1 LVLESYSRSFLFNPE
16 GARLPIRAGCAS
28 FPKEVFMTQAANI
41 ILDRVVLVKVEANI
55 YGARK
60 KLKKEDL
67 VLADGSK
74 LPPEDLASLGSKRL
88 LDPDRLTVFNRL
100 KKEAERICLRVG
112 TRFLG
117 GFVIP
122 SESAA
127 GITLEL
133 ERIAQDFASAKAEF
147 LAGYDAAVTD
157 WVVRHPEFAGIIE
170 QAVDSVEFV
179 STRLS
184 FDFLIVTVGVPDTL
198 PPEDIARLETKIG
211 SLSEQMFYEISV
223 EANHLIEQSLL
234 GKDQVTRNA
243 LRPIRRIR
251 DKLDGLGFL
260 DYRVAPVVG
269 TIDALLARIP
279 DKGAI
284 TGSILQE
291 ILATAMLLAD
301 PDKTRRHGEGLLAE
315 QSHAMDDDERDRE
328 DDLTGTPDLLAT
340 ADQSLPLPLL
350 SPSVLSDS
358 DIGVAYGQDDPST
371 AVETDEGGSTV
382 ASRENNEASPDSDL
396 FSGLFDGI
404 FEDEGAGDAEF
415 NDLQREGL
423 DEHTCMAESIGQR
436 SNTTA
441 LAAVTIEAYYPDA
454 STSYNAEPETV
465 MTVEDDNDGAGTDPD
480 YWF

>member
-1 LVLESYSRSFLFNPE
+1 
-16 GARLPIRAGCAS
+16 
-28 FPKEVFMTQAANI
+28 MTQAATI

-74 LPPEDLASLGSKRL
+74 LPPVDLASLGSKRL

-117 GFVIP
+117 GFAIP
-122 SESAA
+122 RESAA

-133 ERIAQDFASAKAEF
+133 ERIAQDFAHAKSEF

-184 FDFLIVTVGVPDTL
+184 FDFLIVTVGVPNTL

-211 SLSEQMFYEISV
+211 SLNEQMFYEISV

-243 LRPIRRIR
+243 LRPIRRMR

-315 QSHAMDDDERDRE
+315 QNYAMNDAGTEAE
-328 DDLTGTPDLLAT
+328 DDLAEPPDLLAT

-350 SPSVLSDS
+350 SPPVLSDC
-358 DIGVAYGQDDPST
+358 DIEVAYGQDGQST
-371 AVETDEGGSTV
+371 EVETEKGEVTV
-382 ASRENNEASPDSDL
+382 ASRENNEPSPDSDL

-404 FEDEGAGDAEF
+404 FEDEGAGDMEF
-415 NDLQREGL
+415 DDLQREGL
-423 DEHTCMAESIGQR
+423 DEPSHLAESIGQP
-436 SNTTA
+436 SNPTVVT
-441 LAAVTIEAYYPDA
+441 AVTIEAPNPDA
-454 STSYNAEPETV
+454 SPASNAEPETV
-465 MTVEDDNDGAGTDPD
+465 MMIDDDNDGADTDPD

>member
-1 LVLESYSRSFLFNPE
+1 
-16 GARLPIRAGCAS
+16 
-28 FPKEVFMTQAANI
+28 MTQAATI

-117 GFVIP
+117 GFAIP

-127 GITLEL
+127 GMTLEL
-133 ERIAQDFASAKAEF
+133 ERIAQDFARAKAEF

-184 FDFLIVTVGVPDTL
+184 FDYLIVTVGVPESL
-198 PPEDIARLETKIG
+198 PAEDLARLETKIG

-243 LRPIRRIR
+243 LRPIRRMR

-315 QSHAMDDDERDRE
+315 QSHAMDDEGPEVE
-328 DDLTGTPDLLAT
+328 DDLAETPDLRAT
-340 ADQSLPLPLL
+340 ADQSLALPLS
-350 SPSVLSDS
+350 SPSVLPDS
-358 DIGVAYGQDDPST
+358 DIGVAYGPDDPSA
-371 AVETDEGGSTV
+371 AVETEEDGAAGV
-382 ASRENNEASPDSDL
+382 PRENNEVSPDSDL

-404 FEDEGAGDAEF
+404 FEDEGAGDMEQG
-415 NDLQREGL
+415 DRRTESL
-423 DEHTCMAESIGQR
+423 DEPILIAESTGQL
-436 SNTTA
+436 SNPTVLT
-441 LAAVTIEAYYPDA
+441 AVTIEVSNPDK
-454 STSYNAEPETV
+454 SRSSDAEPETV

>member
-1 LVLESYSRSFLFNPE
+1 
-16 GARLPIRAGCAS
+16 
-28 FPKEVFMTQAANI
+28 MTQAANI

-122 SESAA
+122 CESAA

-198 PPEDIARLETKIG
+198 PAEDLARLETKIG

-223 EANHLIEQSLL
+223 EANLLIEQSLL

-243 LRPIRRIR
+243 LRPIRRMR

-269 TIDALLARIP
+269 TINALLARIP

-315 QSHAMDDDERDRE
+315 QSHAMGNDGREME
-328 DDLTGTPDLLAT
+328 DDLVDTPDLLAT

-350 SPSVLSDS
+350 LPSVLSDS
-358 DIGVAYGQDDPST
+358 DIEVAYGQDGSST
-371 AVETDEGGSTV
+371 PVEAEEGGGAV
-382 ASRENNEASPDSDL
+382 ASQENNEASPDSDL

-404 FEDEGAGDAEF
+404 FEDEGAGDREF
-415 NDLQREGL
+415 DDLQKEGL
-423 DEHTCMAESIGQR
+423 DELTRMAESIGQP
-436 SNTTA
+436 SSHTVP
-441 LAAVTIEAYYPDA
+441 AAVTIEASDPDV
-454 STSYNAEPETV
+454 SRSSNAEPETV
-465 MTVEDDNDGAGTDPD
+465 MTIDDDNDGAGTDPD

>member
-1 LVLESYSRSFLFNPE
+1 
-16 GARLPIRAGCAS
+16 
-28 FPKEVFMTQAANI
+28 
-41 ILDRVVLVKVEANI
+41 
-55 YGARK
+55 
-60 KLKKEDL
+60 
-67 VLADGSK
+67 
-74 LPPEDLASLGSKRL
+74 
-88 LDPDRLTVFNRL
+88 
-100 KKEAERICLRVG
+100 
-112 TRFLG
+112 
-117 GFVIP
+117 
-122 SESAA
+122 
-127 GITLEL
+127 
-133 ERIAQDFASAKAEF
+133 
-147 LAGYDAAVTD
+147 
-157 WVVRHPEFAGIIE
+157 
-170 QAVDSVEFV
+170 VDSVEFV

-198 PPEDIARLETKIG
+198 PPEDLARLETKIG

-243 LRPIRRIR
+243 LRPIRRMR

-315 QSHAMDDDERDRE
+315 QNYAMNDAGTEVE
-328 DDLTGTPDLLAT
+328 DDLAETPDWLAT

-358 DIGVAYGQDDPST
+358 DIEMAYGQDGPS
-371 AVETDEGGSTV
+371 APVETEEGGVT
-382 ASRENNEASPDSDL
+382 ATSRENNEASPDSDL

-404 FEDEGAGDAEF
+404 FEDEGAGETEF
-415 NDLQREGL
+415 DDLRTESL
-423 DEHTCMAESIGQR
+423 DEPILIAESTGQP
-436 SNTTA
+436 SNPTVVT
-441 LAAVTIEAYYPDA
+441 AVTIEASNPDK
-454 STSYNAEPETV
+454 SRSSNPEPETV
-465 MTVEDDNDGAGTDPD
+465 MTVDDDNEGAGIDPD